1 MDILIWGFLLVLSL
15 SLNILAG
22 IGIFRAMRK
31 TEEMMSFF
39 DAMQQRLMG
48 TIELMRQ
55 IDIRGSFESDDEV
68 GGVFQQMKAM
78 IEALDVYLVTEA
90 TINAEKK

>member
-1 MDILIWGFLLVLSL
+1 MNILIWGILLLSL
-15 SLNILAG
+15 SLNVVMG
-22 IGIFRAMRK
+22 IGIFRAMR
-31 TEEMMSFF
+31 TREEVMSYF

-68 GGVFQQMKAM
+68 GGVFDQMKAM
-78 IEALDVYLVTEA
+78 IEALDVYLVREA
-90 TINAEKK
+90 ILNAEEK